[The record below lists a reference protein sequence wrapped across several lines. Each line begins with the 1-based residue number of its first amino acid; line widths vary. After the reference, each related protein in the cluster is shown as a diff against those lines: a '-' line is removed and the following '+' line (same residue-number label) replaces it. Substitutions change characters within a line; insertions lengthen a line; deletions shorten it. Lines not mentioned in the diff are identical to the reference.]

1 MALPGLIAANNLSDA
16 ADREAVW
23 DNLGAS
29 ITANIG
35 LLVEEAGTNL
45 LLRSEEFDNAGWT
58 KVRSSISANVI
69 AAPNGTL
76 TADKLVEDS
85 TPTNTHV
92 ITQAIA
98 LSDNVSVTYGLYAKK
113 AERSI
118 IRIQL
123 TNKANTICVA
133 YFNVDTGVVSN
144 QSNATGSIVNAGNGW
159 YRCSISFNSE
169 SGATSPTAL
178 IGLATIAGTASYSG
192 DGTSGLFLWGAQ
204 LEAGAF
210 PTSYIATTGA
220 TATRAAGV
228 VSITN
233 SAFSSWYSGSSALIV
248 IEGSDILEL
257 QGAKDASVADFVRIK
272 NLSSPAQPRLTAAA
286 TDAASGT
293 VLRDNALLKASPSS
307 EGDFFITRGALDGQS
322 LRVNGLAIAS
332 ISGSPFSGSTAS
344 CPLLI
349 SSFAA
354 PTNLRISNAMVSG
367 ALAFPE
373 KAIPIE
379 TDQFIL
385 YAKVGQS

>member
-29 ITANIG
+29 ITA
-35 LLVEEAGTNL
+35 
-45 LLRSEEFDNAGWT
+45 
-58 KVRSSISANVI
+58 
-69 AAPNGTL
+69 
-76 TADKLVEDS
+76 
-85 TPTNTHV
+85 
-92 ITQAIA
+92 
-98 LSDNVSVTYGLYAKK
+98 
-113 AERSI
+113 
-118 IRIQL
+118 
-123 TNKANTICVA
+123 TI
-133 YFNVDTGVVSN
+133 
-144 QSNATGSIVNAGNGW
+144 
-159 YRCSISFNSE
+159 
-169 SGATSPTAL
+169 
-178 IGLATIAGTASYSG
+178 
-192 DGTSGLFLWGAQ
+192 
-204 LEAGAF
+204 
-210 PTSYIATTGA
+210 
-220 TATRAAGV
+220 
-228 VSITN
+228 
-233 SAFSSWYSGSSALIV
+233 SGSSALIV

-286 TDAASGT
+286 TDAASG
-293 VLRDNALLKASPSS
+293 VALRDNALLKASPSS

-385 YAKVGQS
+385 YAKAGQS